1 MTEQPADGAA
11 PVPTRAQ
18 RRRQQSWF
26 GRRRA
31 RKNARRR
38 TRRVNSVVMV
48 DDATAEAPT
57 DATAEAPTEAPA
69 EARAESEVIAP
80 GEFVAAE
87 DLVDPAPAPSA
98 VEPPAVEPPA
108 VEPSATEPPP
118 ADPVIDAVPSV
129 AADLPVDV
137 DLTVEPEA
145 DDSLP
150 EDTPVTP
157 VARSRRARRPAP
169 RPSRTRPRSVSPFW
183 KRTMPAIAGA
193 LALLVVVGAIL
204 RSADDGT
211 NVRRSAARSVKP
223 VGAGTL
229 LLVHHSPL
237 FGNDLIVLLGRDRAS
252 GSALLIPAA
261 TQLDVPALGVATLGA
276 ISVDDQGARLA
287 TSVENVVGVRVD
299 RTVVLDDPGLTAVMG
314 PSAPLRV
321 ALSAQVEILLPPATF
336 VAGEQDLS
344 AAQAT
349 QLMVGPQSVNE
360 LDRLVTL
367 GTVLDA
373 WLGRLKE
380 PSVARQ
386 TTDLQSGLAPLVATA
401 LAPDHQI
408 NTLPV
413 DSIAIT
419 GGERFAVRE
428 PDLVAYVLRAFPR
441 ERLGSG
447 RGRPRVEV
455 LNGTGFLGVAQ
466 AVADK
471 VVPAGGKITLT
482 ENIQGF
488 GQTDTEVVYFQDQWR
503 DGAQRLLDAMGCG
516 SLRKARKD
524 LGISDVTIVV
534 GSDCPQYG
542 APEGIK

>member
-1 MTEQPADGAA
+1 MTEQPADGVA

-38 TRRVNSVVMV
+38 TRRVNSV
-48 DDATAEAPT
+48 ATSASDTPLAAEPVPTPSVLEAP
-57 DATAEAPTEAPA
+57 P
-69 EARAESEVIAP
+69 S
-80 GEFVAAE
+80 
-87 DLVDPAPAPSA
+87 DPAPEDTAAEVDANVAP
-98 VEPPAVEPPA
+98 
-108 VEPSATEPPP
+108 
-118 ADPVIDAVPSV
+118 
-129 AADLPVDV
+129 DLGV
-137 DLTVEPEA
+137 DLDLTAGPDVETEVVVDPDLDPTVGLSDGHTYS
-145 DDSLP
+145 DDASEETGP
-150 EDTPVTP
+150 
-157 VARSRRARRPAP
+157 RSRRERRPSAKPP
-169 RPSRTRPRSVSPFW
+169 RNRARTLAPFW
-183 KRTMPAIAGA
+183 PRTMPAIAGA
-193 LALLVVVGAIL
+193 LALLVVVGVIL

-211 NVRRSAARSVKP
+211 DVRRSAARTVRP
-223 VGAGTL
+223 AGRGTL
-229 LLVHHSPL
+229 LLVHHSAL
-237 FGNDLIVLLGRDRAS
+237 SGNDLIVLLGRDRSSA
-252 GSALLIPAA
+252 SALLIPAA

-276 ISVDDQGARLA
+276 IPVDDQGVRLA
-287 TSVENVVGVRVD
+287 TSVENVVGVGVG
-299 RTVVLDDPGLTAVMG
+299 RTVVLDDAGLTAVMG
-314 PSAPLRV
+314 PSAPLKV
-321 ALSAQVEILLPPATF
+321 TLSAQVEILTPPATF
-336 VAGEQDLS
+336 AVGQQDLS

-349 QLMVGPQSVNE
+349 QLMVGPQSANE
-360 LDRLVTL
+360 LDRLVTS
-367 GTVLDA
+367 GTVLEA
-373 WLGRLKE
+373 WLGRLA
-380 PSVARQ
+380 VRAVGRQ

-401 LAPDHQI
+401 QVPDHRI
-408 NTLPV
+408 DTLPV

-428 PDLVAYVLRAFPR
+428 SDLVAYVQRAFPR
-441 ERLGSG
+441 ERLGSD

-455 LNGTGFLGVAQ
+455 LNGTGSLGVAQ

-488 GQTDTEVVYFQDQWR
+488 GQNVTEVVYFQDRWR

-542 APEGIK
+542 APEGNK

>member
-38 TRRVNSVVMV
+38 TRRVNS
-48 DDATAEAPT
+48 ATT
-57 DATAEAPTEAPA
+57 
-69 EARAESEVIAP
+69 
-80 GEFVAAE
+80 
-87 DLVDPAPAPSA
+87 
-98 VEPPAVEPPA
+98 PAV
-108 VEPSATEPPP
+108 
-118 ADPVIDAVPSV
+118 DAQSVPE
-129 AADLPVDV
+129 AIETNDRPVDL
-137 DLTVEPEA
+137 DLTVPPDLSTETETETERTGSEGDDLDLDDDP
-145 DDSLP
+145 DDSDGSQPLP
-150 EDTPVTP
+150 SLEVPIGVPVETAP
-157 VARSRRARRPAP
+157 RSRRIRRPAAK
-169 RPSRTRPRSVSPFW
+169 PSRTRRRSLTPFW
-183 KRTMPAIAGA
+183 TRTMPAIAGA
-193 LALLVVVGAIL
+193 LALLVVVGVIL
-204 RSADDGT
+204 RSADGGSD
-211 NVRRSAARSVKP
+211 VRRSAARSVKP
-223 VGAGTL
+223 AGTGTL

-237 FGNDLIVLLGRDRAS
+237 FGNDLIVLLGRERSS

-287 TSVENVVGVRVD
+287 TSVENVVGVGVS
-299 RTVVLDDPGLTAVMG
+299 RTVVLDDAGLTAVMG
-314 PSAPLRV
+314 PSAPLKV
-321 ALSAQVEILLPPATF
+321 TLGAPVEILTPPATF
-336 VAGEQDLS
+336 AGGEQDLS

-360 LDRLVTL
+360 LDRLVTS
-367 GTVLDA
+367 GTVLEA
-373 WLGRLKE
+373 WLGRLAVRT
-380 PSVARQ
+380 VARQ

-401 LAPDHQI
+401 QAPDHRI
-408 NTLPV
+408 DTLPV

-428 PDLVAYVLRAFPR
+428 SDLVAYVKRAFPR
-441 ERLGSG
+441 ERLGSDS
-447 RGRPRVEV
+447 GRPRVEV

-488 GQTDTEVVYFQDQWR
+488 GQNVTEVVYFQDRWR

>member
-38 TRRVNSVVMV
+38 TRRVNNVIVV
-48 DDATAEAPT
+48 DDAADEASSTP
-57 DATAEAPTEAPA
+57 DA
-69 EARAESEVIAP
+69 
-80 GEFVAAE
+80 
-87 DLVDPAPAPSA
+87 VDPEQ
-98 VEPPAVEPPA
+98 VV
-108 VEPSATEPPP
+108 V
-118 ADPVIDAVPSV
+118 DA
-129 AADLPVDV
+129 PVDL
-137 DLTVEPEA
+137 DLTVEPEVGTEPEVSTESDVDTA
-145 DDSLP
+145 PDVDTEPEVGSDEGVDALVDDGLDGGHPPS
-150 EDTPVTP
+150 EDPP
-157 VARSRRARRPAP
+157 AEPAPRSRRTRRPP
-169 RPSRTRPRSVSPFW
+169 PQPSRTRPRSMSPFW
-183 KRTMPAIAGA
+183 TRTMPAIAGA
-193 LALLVVVGAIL
+193 LALLVVVGVTV
-204 RSADDGT
+204 RSADDRT
-211 NVRRSAARSVKP
+211 SVRPRAARSVKP

-229 LLVHHSPL
+229 LLVHHSAL
-237 FGNDLIVLLGRDRAS
+237 FGNDLMVLLGRDRAS
-252 GSALLIPAA
+252 GSALLIPSA

-314 PSAPLRV
+314 PSAPLKV
-321 ALSAQVEILLPPATF
+321 ALSAQVEILAPPATF
-336 VAGEQDLS
+336 AAGEQDLS

-360 LDRLVTL
+360 LDRLVSS

-373 WLGRLKE
+373 WLGRLKV
-380 PSVARQ
+380 PAIARQ

-413 DSIAIT
+413 DSISIT

-428 PDLVAYVLRAFPR
+428 PDLVAYVVRAFPR
-441 ERLGSG
+441 ERLGSD

-488 GQTDTEVVYFQDQWR
+488 GQNVTEVVYFQDEWR

>member
-1 MTEQPADGAA
+1 
-11 PVPTRAQ
+11 
-18 RRRQQSWF
+18 
-26 GRRRA
+26 
-31 RKNARRR
+31 
-38 TRRVNSVVMV
+38 
-48 DDATAEAPT
+48 
-57 DATAEAPTEAPA
+57 
-69 EARAESEVIAP
+69 
-80 GEFVAAE
+80 
-87 DLVDPAPAPSA
+87 
-98 VEPPAVEPPA
+98 
-108 VEPSATEPPP
+108 
-118 ADPVIDAVPSV
+118 
-129 AADLPVDV
+129 
-137 DLTVEPEA
+137 
-145 DDSLP
+145 
-150 EDTPVTP
+150 
-157 VARSRRARRPAP
+157 
-169 RPSRTRPRSVSPFW
+169 
-183 KRTMPAIAGA
+183 MPAIGGA
-193 LALLVVVGAIL
+193 LALLVVVGVII

-211 NVRRSAARSVKP
+211 KVRRSVVRSVKP

-229 LLVHHSPL
+229 LLVHHSAL

-299 RTVVLDDPGLTAVMG
+299 RTVVLDDAGLTAVMG
-314 PSAPLRV
+314 PSAPLKV
-321 ALSAQVEILLPPATF
+321 VLSAQVEILAPPATF
-336 VAGEQDLS
+336 VAGDQELS
-344 AAQAT
+344 AAQST
-349 QLMVGPQSVNE
+349 QLMVGPQPVNE
-360 LDRLVTL
+360 LDRLVSS

-373 WLGRLKE
+373 WLGRLKV
-380 PSVARQ
+380 PAVARQ

-428 PDLVAYVLRAFPR
+428 PDLVAYVRRAFPR
-441 ERLGSG
+441 ERLGSD

-466 AVADK
+466 AIADK

-488 GQTDTEVVYFQDQWR
+488 GQNVTEVVYFQDQWR

-534 GSDCPQYG
+534 GSDCPKYG